1 MTTQWPRGDTTVNS
15 TSRSLAGT
23 KPREAYMRVKLP
35 LADPSFPQ
43 LQVAGDPESMRV
55 LFQKHL
61 RPLNN
66 KAYQVQDC
74 QLSRIRYR
82 RGERCVLQYTLRLA
96 EADTG
101 SERIQWVT
109 GVMYADDKT
118 RRKWEK
124 LRVSYPKDVSEII
137 SNFEPFSF
145 IPELGMLVQV
155 FPYDRR
161 LPTLPLLIAE
171 PLPELKLPLLAR
183 FGPGNWRTDVW
194 NVEPVRYRAGLG
206 AALRL
211 TVQGQDD
218 ATGRRIER
226 RFYAK
231 VYRDEG
237 QGQQTHQVLRELW
250 KQARANGEG
259 FTVARPLA
267 YLSGLR
273 TLLQEEAPGT
283 PLEEIL
289 LRESDPTAAL
299 RRVAQAL
306 AAFNQGD
313 APATTQRHLFAD
325 QVAVLER
332 ARRLLGWAC
341 PHLRVEVESVIEGVL
356 AGLQEVPLGPTHR
369 DLKPDH
375 IFVDGERTIFIDL
388 DSLAKAD
395 PVLDPAHLLARLAAM
410 PALFSVPRE
419 RTRTVAR
426 EFAEEYFAHVPGGW
440 QDRLPFHYAGAL
452 LKISFGLFGRQVP
465 DWPERIET
473 LLEEGRASL
482 ADRVW

>member
-1 MTTQWPRGDTTVNS
+1 
-15 TSRSLAGT
+15 
-23 KPREAYMRVKLP
+23 MRVKLP
-35 LADPSFPQ
+35 LWDPSFPQ

-66 KAYQVQDC
+66 KAYQVRDC
-74 QLSRIRYR
+74 RLSRIRYR

-124 LRVSYPKDVSEII
+124 LRVSYPKDFSEII

-171 PLPELKLPLLAR
+171 PLPELESPLLAR
-183 FGPGNWRTDVW
+183 FGPGNWRTEVW

-218 ATGRRIER
+218 ATGRRMEK

-237 QGQQTHQVLRELW
+237 QGQQTYQVLRALQ
-250 KQARANGEG
+250 KHARTNGEG

-267 YLSGLR
+267 YLSGLQ

-283 PLEEIL
+283 PLDEIL
-289 LRESDPTAAL
+289 LGDGDTTAAV
-299 RRVAQAL
+299 RRVARAL

-313 APATTQRHLFAD
+313 APPTTQPHLLTD
-325 QVAVLER
+325 QAAVLER

-341 PHLRVEVESVIEGVL
+341 PHLRVEVESIIEGVL
-356 AGLQEVPLGPTHR
+356 AGLQEVELRPTHR

-388 DSLAKAD
+388 DSLARAD
-395 PVLDPAHLLARLAAM
+395 PVLDPAYLLARLAAM
-410 PALFSVPRE
+410 PALFALPRQ
-419 RTRTVAR
+419 RTRTAAGQ
-426 EFAEEYFAHVPGGW
+426 FAEEYFAHVPSMW
-440 QDRLPFHYAGAL
+440 QERLPFHYAGAL
-452 LKISFGLFGRQVP
+452 LEAAHGFFRRQAP
-465 DWPERIET
+465 DWPDKIAT
-473 LLEEGRASL
+473 LLEEARASL
-482 ADRVW
+482 AGRVW

>member
-1 MTTQWPRGDTTVNS
+1 MS
-15 TSRSLAGT
+15 I
-23 KPREAYMRVKLP
+23 KLP
-35 LADPSFPQ
+35 LTDPSFPQ
-43 LQVAGDPESMRV
+43 LQVAGDPEAMRGV
-55 LFQKHL
+55 FQEHL

-66 KAYQVQDC
+66 KAYHVRDC
-74 QLSRIRYR
+74 RLSRIRYR
-82 RGERCVLQYTLRLA
+82 RGNRCVLQYSLRLA

-101 SERIQWVT
+101 SEQIQWVT

-124 LRVSYPKDVSEII
+124 LRVSFPKDISEIN
-137 SNFEPFSF
+137 STFEPFSF
-145 IPELGMLVQV
+145 IPDLGMLVQM

-171 PLPELKLPLLAR
+171 PLPELELPLLAR
-183 FGPGNWRTDVW
+183 FGPGNWRTELW
-194 NVEPVRYRAGLG
+194 YVEPVRYRAELG

-218 ATGRRIER
+218 ATGKRIER

-231 VYRDEG
+231 VYRDDS

-283 PLEEIL
+283 ALEEIL
-289 LRESDPTAAL
+289 LGDRDTTEAV
-299 RRVAQAL
+299 RRVARAL

-313 APATTQRHLFAD
+313 APPTTQPHLLAD
-325 QVAVLER
+325 QLAVLER

-341 PHLRVEVESVIEGVL
+341 PHLRLEVESIIEGVV
-356 AGLQEVPLGPTHR
+356 AGLEEVPLGPTHR

-375 IFVDGERTIFIDL
+375 IFVDEERTIFIDL

-395 PVLDPAHLLARLAAM
+395 PVLDPAYLLARFAAM
-410 PALFSVPRE
+410 PALFPIPRQ
-419 RTRTVAR
+419 RAR
-426 EFAEEYFAHVPGGW
+426 AAAWEFAEEYFTQVPGAW
-440 QDRLPFHYAGAL
+440 QGRLPFHYAGAL
-452 LKISFGLFGRQVP
+452 LKISFGLFGRQAP
-465 DWPERIET
+465 DWPDKIAT
-473 LLEEGRASL
+473 LLEEARASL
-482 ADRVW
+482 AGRVW

>member
-1 MTTQWPRGDTTVNS
+1 MS
-15 TSRSLAGT
+15 
-23 KPREAYMRVKLP
+23 VKLP

-43 LQVAGDPESMRV
+43 LQVAGDPESMRGV
-55 LFQKHL
+55 FQKHL

-66 KAYQVQDC
+66 KAYHVRDC
-74 QLSRIRYR
+74 RLSRIRYR
-82 RGERCVLQYTLRLA
+82 PGNRCVLQYTLRLA

-124 LRVSYPKDVSEII
+124 LRVSYPKEVSEII
-137 SNFEPFSF
+137 STFEPFSF
-145 IPELGMLVQV
+145 IPDLGMLVQV

-171 PLPELKLPLLAR
+171 PMPELKLPLLAR
-183 FGPGNWRTDVW
+183 FGPGDWRVEAWT
-194 NVEPVRYRAGLG
+194 VEPVRYRAGLG

-211 TVQGQDD
+211 TVLGQDD

-237 QGQQTHQVLRELW
+237 QGQQSDQVLRALW
-250 KQARANGEG
+250 KQAGANGEG

-289 LRESDPTAAL
+289 LGERDTTGAA

-313 APATTQRHLFAD
+313 APETTRQYLLAD
-325 QVAVLER
+325 QVADLER

-341 PHLRVEVESVIEGVL
+341 PHLRVEVESIIEGVL
-356 AGLQEVPLGPTHR
+356 AGLEEVPLGPTHR
-369 DLKPDH
+369 DLKADH
-375 IFVDGERTIFIDL
+375 IFLDEDRTIFIDL
-388 DSLAKAD
+388 DSFAKAD

-410 PALFSVPRE
+410 PALFSIPRQRA
-419 RTRTVAR
+419 RTAAR
-426 EFAEEYFAHVPGGW
+426 EFAEEYFAHVPGAW
-440 QDRLPFHYAGAL
+440 QDRLPLHYAGRL
-452 LKISFGLFGRQVP
+452 LEVAHGFFRRQAP
-465 DWPERIET
+465 DWPGSVEG
-473 LLEEGRASL
+473 LVEEARDSL
-482 ADRVW
+482 AGKVW

>member
-1 MTTQWPRGDTTVNS
+1 MS
-15 TSRSLAGT
+15 
-23 KPREAYMRVKLP
+23 VKLP

-43 LQVAGDPESMRV
+43 LQVAGDPESMRGV
-55 LFQKHL
+55 FQRHL

-66 KAYQVQDC
+66 KAYQVRDC
-74 QLSRIRYR
+74 RLSRIRYR

-124 LRVSYPKDVSEII
+124 LRLSYPKDVSEII
-137 SNFEPFSF
+137 STFEPFSF

-171 PLPELKLPLLAR
+171 PLPELELPLLAR

-194 NVEPVRYRAGLG
+194 NVDPVRYRAGLG

-211 TVQGQDD
+211 TVQGQDV

-283 PLEEIL
+283 SLEEIL
-289 LRESDPTAAL
+289 LGESDPIGVV

-313 APATTQRHLFAD
+313 APATQRQYLLAD
-325 QVAVLER
+325 QVADLER

-341 PHLRVEVESVIEGVL
+341 PHLRLEVESIIEGVL
-356 AGLQEVPLGPTHR
+356 AGLEEVPLRPTHR

-395 PVLDPAHLLARLAAM
+395 PVLDPAYLLARLAAM
-410 PALFSVPRE
+410 PALFPIPRQRG
-419 RTRTVAR
+419 RTAAR
-426 EFAEEYFAHVPGGW
+426 EFAEEYFAHVPSTW
-440 QDRLPFHYAGAL
+440 QERLPFHYAGAL

-465 DWPERIET
+465 DWPDRIAT
-473 LLEEGRASL
+473 LLEEARASL
-482 ADRVW
+482 AGRVW

>member
-1 MTTQWPRGDTTVNS
+1 
-15 TSRSLAGT
+15 
-23 KPREAYMRVKLP
+23 MRVKLP

-66 KAYQVQDC
+66 KAYQVRDC
-74 QLSRIRYR
+74 RLSRIRYR

-96 EADTG
+96 ETDTG

-124 LRVSYPKDVSEII
+124 LRLSYPKEFSEIT
-137 SNFEPFSF
+137 STFEPFSF
-145 IPELGMLVQV
+145 IPDLGMLVQV

-171 PLPELKLPLLAR
+171 PLPELELPLLSR
-183 FGPGNWRTDVW
+183 FGPGNWRTEGW

-231 VYRDEG
+231 VYRDED
-237 QGQQTHQVLRELW
+237 QGQQTHHVLQALW

-259 FTVARPLA
+259 FTVSRPLA

-273 TLLQEEAPGT
+273 TLLQEEAPGI

-289 LRESDPTAAL
+289 LGGGDTTGAV
-299 RRVAQAL
+299 RRVARAL

-313 APATTQRHLFAD
+313 APATTRRYLLAD
-325 QVAVLER
+325 QVANLER
-332 ARRLLGWAC
+332 AGRLLGWAC
-341 PHLRVEVESVIEGVL
+341 PHLRLEVESIIEGVL
-356 AGLQEVPLGPTHR
+356 AGLEEVPLRPTHR
-369 DLKPDH
+369 DLKADH
-375 IFVDGERTIFIDL
+375 IFLDGDRTIFIDL
-388 DSLAKAD
+388 DSFAKAD

-410 PALFSVPRE
+410 PALFPIPRHQA
-419 RTRTVAR
+419 RAAAR
-426 EFAEEYFAHVPGGW
+426 EFAEEYFAHVPRTW
-440 QDRLPFHYAGAL
+440 QDRLPFHYAG
-452 LKISFGLFGRQVP
+452 R
-465 DWPERIET
+465 
-473 LLEEGRASL
+473 LLEVAHGFFRRQASGWPGRIAGLVEEARDSL
-482 ADRVW
+482 AGKVW

>member
-1 MTTQWPRGDTTVNS
+1 MS
-15 TSRSLAGT
+15 
-23 KPREAYMRVKLP
+23 VKLP

-43 LQVAGDPESMRV
+43 LQVAGDPESMRGV
-55 LFQKHL
+55 FQRHL

-66 KAYQVQDC
+66 KAYQVRDC
-74 QLSRIRYR
+74 RLSRIRYR

-124 LRVSYPKDVSEII
+124 LRVSYPKDVTEII
-137 SNFEPFSF
+137 STFEPFSF

-171 PLPELKLPLLAR
+171 PLPEVELPLLAR

-194 NVEPVRYRAGLG
+194 NVDPVRYRAGLG
-206 AALRL
+206 ATLRL
-211 TVQGQDD
+211 TVQRQDV
-218 ATGRRIER
+218 ATGRKRER

-250 KQARANGEG
+250 KQARSNGEG

-283 PLEEIL
+283 PLDEIL
-289 LRESDPTAAL
+289 LGDGDTTGAL
-299 RRVAQAL
+299 RRVAEAL

-313 APATTQRHLFAD
+313 APATTQRHLLTD
-325 QVAVLER
+325 QAAVLER

-356 AGLQEVPLGPTHR
+356 GGLQEVPLRPTHR
-369 DLKPDH
+369 HLSPDH

-395 PVLDPAHLLARLAAM
+395 PVLDPAHLLARLAM
-410 PALFSVPRE
+410 PVLLPIPPE
-419 RTRTVAR
+419 RARTAAR
-426 EFAEEYFAHVPGGW
+426 EFAEEYFAHVPSTW
-440 QDRLPFHYAGAL
+440 QERLPFHYAGTL
-452 LKISFGLFGRQVP
+452 LKAAQGFFRRQVP
-465 DWPERIET
+465 DWPNKIAT
-473 LLEEGRASL
+473 LLEEARASL
-482 ADRVW
+482 TGGVW

>member
-1 MTTQWPRGDTTVNS
+1 
-15 TSRSLAGT
+15 
-23 KPREAYMRVKLP
+23 MRVKLP

-66 KAYQVQDC
+66 RVYQVRDC
-74 QLSRIRYR
+74 RLSRIRYR

-124 LRVSYPKDVSEII
+124 LRVSYPKQISGII
-137 SNFEPFSF
+137 STFEPFSF
-145 IPELGMLVQV
+145 IPDLGMLVQV

-171 PLPELKLPLLAR
+171 PLPELESPLLAR
-183 FGPGNWRTDVW
+183 FGPGNWRTEVW

-283 PLEEIL
+283 SLEEIL
-289 LRESDPTAAL
+289 LDDGDTTGTV

-313 APATTQRHLFAD
+313 APATTRQYLLAD

-341 PHLRVEVESVIEGVL
+341 PHLRVEVESIIEGVL
-356 AGLQEVPLGPTHR
+356 GGLQEVPLGPTHR
-369 DLKPDH
+369 DLKADH

-388 DSLAKAD
+388 DSFAKAD
-395 PVLDPAHLLARLAAM
+395 PVLDPAYLLARLAAM
-410 PALFSVPRE
+410 PALFPVPRE
-419 RTRTVAR
+419 RARAVAR

-452 LKISFGLFGRQVP
+452 LKISFGLFGRQLP
-465 DWPERIET
+465 DWPGRIAT
-473 LLEEGRASL
+473 LLDEARASL
-482 ADRVW
+482 AGRVW

>member
-1 MTTQWPRGDTTVNS
+1 MS
-15 TSRSLAGT
+15 
-23 KPREAYMRVKLP
+23 VKLP
-35 LADPSFPQ
+35 LGDPSFPQ
-43 LQVAGDPESMRV
+43 LQVAGDPESMRGV
-55 LFQKHL
+55 FQRHL

-66 KAYQVQDC
+66 KAYQVRDC
-74 QLSRIRYR
+74 RLSRIRYR

-96 EADTG
+96 EADTR

-124 LRVSYPKDVSEII
+124 LRISYPKEISEII
-137 SNFEPFSF
+137 SPFEPFSF

-171 PLPELKLPLLAR
+171 PLPELESPLLAR
-183 FGPGNWRTDVW
+183 FGSGNWRTEVW

-259 FTVARPLA
+259 FTVARPLG

-283 PLEEIL
+283 SLEEIL
-289 LRESDPTAAL
+289 LGDGDTTGTV

-313 APATTQRHLFAD
+313 APATTQRQYLLAD
-325 QVAVLER
+325 QVADLER
-332 ARRLLGWAC
+332 ACRLLGWAC
-341 PHLRVEVESVIEGVL
+341 PHLRLEVESIIEGVL
-356 AGLQEVPLGPTHR
+356 AGLEEVPLRPTHR
-369 DLKPDH
+369 DLKTDH
-375 IFVDGERTIFIDL
+375 IFLDGDRTIFIDL
-388 DSLAKAD
+388 DSFAKAD

-410 PALFSVPRE
+410 PALFPIPRH
-419 RTRTVAR
+419 RAR
-426 EFAEEYFAHVPGGW
+426 AAAWEFAEEYFAHVPRTW
-440 QDRLPFHYAGAL
+440 HDRLPFHYAGAL
-452 LKISFGLFGRQVP
+452 LKISFGIFGRQAP
-465 DWPERIET
+465 DWPGTIAT
-473 LLEEGRASL
+473 LLEEAKASL
-482 ADRVW
+482 AGRVW

>member
-1 MTTQWPRGDTTVNS
+1 
-15 TSRSLAGT
+15 
-23 KPREAYMRVKLP
+23 MRVKLP

-66 KAYQVQDC
+66 KAYQVRDC
-74 QLSRIRYR
+74 RLSRIRYR

-124 LRVSYPKDVSEII
+124 LRVSYPKETSRII
-137 SNFEPFSF
+137 STFEPFSF

-171 PLPELKLPLLAR
+171 PLPELESPLLAR
-183 FGPGNWRTDVW
+183 FGSGNWRTEVW

-218 ATGRRIER
+218 ATGRRMER

-237 QGQQTHQVLRELW
+237 QGQQTHQVLRALHMH
-250 KQARANGEG
+250 ARTNGEG

-283 PLEEIL
+283 PLDEIL
-289 LRESDPTAAL
+289 LGEGDTTAAL
-299 RRVAQAL
+299 RRVARAL

-313 APATTQRHLFAD
+313 APQTTRQYLLADHAAYLQRA
-325 QVAVLER
+325 ARVL
-332 ARRLLGWAC
+332 RRGC
-341 PHLRVEVESVIEGVL
+341 PHLRLEVDSIIEGVL
-356 AGLQEVPLGPTHR
+356 AGLQEVPLRPTHR
-369 DLKPDH
+369 HLSPDH
-375 IFVDGERTIFIDL
+375 IFLDGDRTTFIDL
-388 DSLAKAD
+388 DMFARAD
-395 PVLDPAHLLARLAAM
+395 PVLDPARLLTRLAM
-410 PALFSVPRE
+410 PAPQFPVPRQ
-419 RTRTVAR
+419 RARAAGR
-426 EFAEEYFAHVPGGW
+426 EFAEEYFANVPGAW
-440 QDRLPFHYAGAL
+440 QERLPFHYAGTL
-452 LKISFGLFGRQVP
+452 LKTADGFFRRQVP
-465 DWPERIET
+465 DWPGRIAG
-473 LLEEGRASL
+473 LLEEARDSL
-482 ADRVW
+482 TGKVW

>member
-1 MTTQWPRGDTTVNS
+1 MS
-15 TSRSLAGT
+15 
-23 KPREAYMRVKLP
+23 VKLL

-43 LQVAGDPESMRV
+43 LQVAGDPESMRGV
-55 LFQKHL
+55 FQKHL

-66 KAYQVQDC
+66 KAYHIRDC
-74 QLSRIRYR
+74 HLSRVRYR
-82 RGERCVLQYTLRLA
+82 RGDRCVLQYTLRLA
-96 EADTG
+96 EADSG
-101 SERIQWVT
+101 AERIQWVT

-124 LRVSYPKDVSEII
+124 LRDSYSKRISEIV
-137 SNFEPFSF
+137 STFEPFSF
-145 IPELGMLVQV
+145 IPDLGMLVQV

-171 PLPELKLPLLAR
+171 PLPELELPLLAQ
-183 FGPGNWRTDVW
+183 FGPGDWRTEVW

-206 AALRL
+206 ATLRL
-211 TVQGQDD
+211 RVQGQDD
-218 ATGRRIER
+218 ATGRRIEK

-250 KQARANGEG
+250 RRTSANGEG
-259 FTVARPLA
+259 FTVVRPLA
-267 YLSGLR
+267 YLSDLR
-273 TLLQEEAPGT
+273 ALILEEAPGT
-283 PLEEIL
+283 PLDEIL
-289 LRESDPTAAL
+289 LQDRDPIGAV

-325 QVAVLER
+325 QLAVLER

-341 PHLRVEVESVIEGVL
+341 PHLRLEVESIIEGVL
-356 AGLQEVPLGPTHR
+356 GGLEEVPLGPTHR

-395 PVLDPAHLLARLAAM
+395 PVLDPAYLLARLTAM
-410 PALFSVPRE
+410 PTLFPIAPE
-419 RTRTVAR
+419 RTRTAAR
-426 EFAEEYFAHVPGGW
+426 EFAEEYFAHVPRGW
-440 QDRLPFHYAGAL
+440 QERLPFHYAGAL
-452 LKISFGLFGRQVP
+452 LKMSFGLFGRQAP
-465 DWPERIET
+465 DWPDKIAT
-473 LLEEGRASL
+473 LLEEARASL
-482 ADRVW
+482 AGGVW